1 MSKNNY
7 AVLILFFARPET
19 LSQVFEQVRKAKPLK
34 LFLYQDGPREGR
46 NDLEGIQKCRE
57 IVENIDWE
65 CEVHKWYQDKNV
77 GCDPSEYLSQKW
89 AFSYVDKCIILEDDD
104 VPSLSFFP
112 FCQELLDRY
121 ENDERISM
129 IAGMN
134 HEEVSTDVP
143 YDYFFTTNVSIWGW
157 ATWKRVIDKW
167 DEKYLFMQDKYY
179 SKILKE
185 KIDDIKYRR
194 DFYPMLQWHSKSNVA
209 YYESIHMSYM
219 LLDSGL
225 SIVPTKNMICNIGFS
240 NGTHSNYNW
249 YEVPTYLKRI
259 YTLKTYNIDA
269 EIKHPP
275 YVIEDCAYRRRVEKM
290 MKYNITL
297 FGRVIR
303 KAQKIMK
310 KLTRRFARIE

>member
-157 ATWKRVIDKW
+157 ATWKRVIA
-167 DEKYLFMQDKYY
+167 
-179 SKILKE
+179 
-185 KIDDIKYRR
+185 
-194 DFYPMLQWHSKSNVA
+194 NVA